1 MVSYGP
7 WNANDPR
14 PRSRTDTAFDKMFA
28 RGAFLHHYVNAGIDP
43 MEMARQA
50 ALRRDIAA
58 EYEWYGNL
66 TAEDTVDD
74 YDPSYGSMDYQKA
87 YPEVYAQGGQYAAAG
102 VAREG
107 RMPYMHT
114 HSPSAKH
121 GGGGGAG
128 AGGSAAGGGAG
139 GWQQQHKGRRAR
151 RR

>member
-74 YDPSYGSMDYQKA
+74 YDPLYGSMDYQKA
-87 YPEVYAQGGQYAAAG
+87 YPKVYAQGGQYAAAG

-107 RMPYMHT
+107 RMPY
-114 HSPSAKH
+114 SASAKQH
-121 GGGGGAG
+121 QQKGGPGR
-128 AGGSAAGGGAG
+128 
-139 GWQQQHKGRRAR
+139 GRRR
-151 RR
+151 